1 MKYLSESDYVHGQ
14 PPATGVLLVNLG
26 TPDAPERTA
35 VRRYLKQ
42 FLWDPRVVETPRPLW
57 WLILNG
63 VILTTRPQRSARA
76 YASIWGADGSP
87 LLSISRAQ
95 HVRLAAALGPDLK
108 VELAMRY
115 GQPSIPNALAAL
127 RRAGARRILVL
138 PLYPQYSATTTASVF
153 DAVTREMRGWRWLP
167 EMRFINQY
175 HDDPGYIAA
184 LADSVRAY
192 QAEHGPSQRL
202 VMSFHGLPQAYFD
215 AGDPYYCHCQ
225 KTARLLAESL
235 GLAPEDYAVTFQ
247 SRLGVKA
254 WLQPY
259 TDEYLQGLPAQGIR
273 HVQVI
278 CPGFSA
284 DCLETLEE
292 VAMENREHFLAKG
305 GESYDYIPCLNDGEG
320 HIAFLQ
326 GLVQRHLRGWEPA
339 PFNGPASLARA
350 KALGASR

>member
-42 FLWDPRVVETPRPLW
+42 FLWDPRVVEMPRPLW

-95 HVRLAAALGPDLK
+95 HVRLMAALGPDLK

-192 QAEHGPSQRL
+192 QAEHGRSQRL

-278 CPGFSA
+278 CPGFSV